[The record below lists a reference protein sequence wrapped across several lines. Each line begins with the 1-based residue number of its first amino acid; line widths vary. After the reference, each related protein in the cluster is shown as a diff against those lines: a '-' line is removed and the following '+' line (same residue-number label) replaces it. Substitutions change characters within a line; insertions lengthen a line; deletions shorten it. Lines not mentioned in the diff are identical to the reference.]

1 MTVHPKHKK
10 VRTKARLIGAGCV
23 GVGLLGLVLPLI
35 PGILFILLGLSI
47 LSAHSTRMHRLF
59 ARMRMRYPDAADRME
74 RIESAIITTLGLTT
88 HTHEYVHIPHPDG
101 GDIHAVVNVAK
112 HGDSTV
118 AILLHSV
125 RTTME
130 GRVQGA
136 VADVLRAHGYTVVR
150 FDAYNGL
157 GESDGAF
164 TNLTASR
171 YRNDIDIVM
180 AWVTEQPWWTGH
192 AMLFGHSVGGLVAS
206 LYAIEH
212 PEQVERLILLGP
224 AISGTRYRQAEI
236 ARSKEAFDEW
246 ESTGIRT
253 VRHPLL
259 DEDFGLS
266 FSFVRDLDSYDLE
279 AQASALTMPI
289 DILVGT
295 DDLTC
300 TPSDAKALAS
310 AIGPHARVHSLP
322 HVPHIPASDQQLHT
336 LQDALAHL

>member
-1 MTVHPKHKK
+1 MTVHPKQKK
-10 VRTKARLIGAGCV
+10 VRTKARLIGAGCI
-23 GVGLLGLVLPLI
+23 GVGLSGLVLPLI

-59 ARMRMRYPDAADRME
+59 ARMRMRYPDAASRME
-74 RIESAIITTLGLTT
+74 RIESGIINTLGLST
-88 HTHEYVHIPHPDG
+88 HTHTYVHIPHPDG

-112 HGDSTV
+112 HVGSPIAV
-118 AILLHSV
+118 LLHSA

-157 GESDGAF
+157 GESGGAF

-171 YRNDIDIVM
+171 YRQDLDVVM
-180 AWVTEQPWWTGH
+180 AWVVEQPWWTGN
-192 AMLFGHSVGGLVAS
+192 ATFFGHSVGGLVAS
-206 LYAIEH
+206 LYALEH

-224 AISGTRYRQAEI
+224 AVSGTRYRQAEI
-236 ARSKEAFDEW
+236 ARSKDAFEEW

-259 DEDFGLS
+259 NEDFGLS
-266 FSFVRDLDSYDLE
+266 FSFVEDMDSYDLE
-279 AQASALTMPI
+279 IHASGFTMPV

-300 TPSDAKALAS
+300 TPVDARALAD
-310 AIGPHARVHSLP
+310 AIGPHARIHSLP
-322 HVPHIPASDQQLHT
+322 DVPHIPASDRQLKT
-336 LQDALAHL
+336 LEDTLTHL